1 MSKHK
6 FKIGDRVI
14 AKGVREIPDGATG
27 TVIEYSYRPLV
38 AWDQAH
44 KCTFKKRGHT
54 NANVYAVPEDK
65 IELIIKTMD
74 TVEKNGK
81 TYKATEREDGSI
93 LLEPIT
99 PLPKCKARCGD
110 VYTGALAPRIFCGG
124 YMFWLRKGNVP
135 NPSELPMPRPDEK
148 LLLNIFDFADG
159 EYVKKQDIIDA
170 LSHKDEEGDTLIN
183 FIEGGSVHWGR
194 NRSLPALRKLGIIED

>member
-27 TVIEYSYRPLV
+27 TVIEYSYRPFV

-44 KCTFKKRGHT
+44 KCTFKKRGHP

-93 LLEPIT
+93 LLEPICCST
-99 PLPKCKARCGD
+99 AKYGD
-110 VYTGALAPRIFCGG
+110 VHIRNGCEIVICAGCEKSVVISRLGVGKIATSACNYAPIQ
-124 YMFWLRKGNVP
+124 P
-135 NPSELPMPRPDEK
+135 I
-148 LLLNIFDFADG
+148 LNIFDFAEG
-159 EYVKKQDIIDA
+159 EYVKKQDVIDA
-170 LSHKDEEGDTLIN
+170 LSHKDEDGDTVVDLL
-183 FIEGGSVHWGR
+183 EGSGEQYGCNH
-194 NRSLPALRKLGIIED
+194 SLRALRELGIIED